1 MEYTQYFKNRK
12 ILVTGASSGIG
23 EEICLLLS
31 QLGATI
37 LLIARREENLQ
48 EVVKKLS
55 GNYHRYYVFDL
66 KELDRID
73 DLIKKIVAENGLIDG
88 FVHSAGVSSSRPLKM
103 LKPKYLKE
111 VMDVNFASFIELS
124 RCITRQG
131 SYNPGLSIVAISSVS
146 SVQGNQSKTA
156 YCASKAALDAA
167 IRCIAKE
174 FHMKGVR
181 ANSVLPGLIRTAL
194 YDTFNENSQDSDDAK
209 NILNRQYLGIGEP
222 IDVANLVIFLLSD
235 LSRFITGSSIPL
247 DGGRLSS

>member
-103 LKPKYLKE
+103 LKIHNLKE
-111 VMDVNFASFIELS
+111 VMDINFSSFIEIS
-124 RCITRQG
+124 RCITKQG
-131 SYNPGLSIVAISSVS
+131 HYNSSLSIVAVS
-146 SVQGNQSKTA
+146 SIASIQGNQSKTA
-156 YCASKAALDAA
+156 YCASKAALDAS

-174 FHMKGVR
+174 FHIKGVR
-181 ANSVLPGLIRTAL
+181 ANSVLPGLIRTKI
-194 YDTFNENSQDSDDAK
+194 YDKFCENGQDSEDAK
-209 NILNRQYLGIGEP
+209 NILNRQYLGLGET
-222 IDVANLVIFLLSD
+222 IDIANLIMFLLSD
-235 LSRFITGSSIPL
+235 SSRFITGISIPI
-247 DGGRLSS
+247 DGGRSTS